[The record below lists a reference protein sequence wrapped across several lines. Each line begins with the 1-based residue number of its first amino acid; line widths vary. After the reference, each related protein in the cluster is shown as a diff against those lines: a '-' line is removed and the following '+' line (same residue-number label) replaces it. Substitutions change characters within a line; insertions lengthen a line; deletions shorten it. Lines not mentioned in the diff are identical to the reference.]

1 MSEVTKVKVEAI
13 AQDIVNDAL
22 KSKEFLTAIEN
33 AVRPAVEKQLA
44 EVIERLEQSEGKVME
59 LEVSMEKRKKEIKG
73 LKKQIESQSDSIQKL
88 QAEMNSLEQ
97 YSRRNCLLVFGVK
110 EERSEDT
117 TEVVRGIVSR
127 HLGIE
132 LRKDDI
138 DRSHRVQ
145 PRRRQENNSADTTE
159 QNTNKRTPPPKPI
172 IVKFTTYRVR
182 NAVISNRR
190 KLKGTGI
197 GIDENLTKNN
207 AELLNAAKKT
217 QGVKAAWSSDG
228 RIIVLVPTSN
238 GGTMTRQVHSKED
251 LKRL

>member
-1 MSEVTKVKVEAI
+1 MSKVTKVKVEAI
-13 AQDIVNDAL
+13 AQDIVSDAL

-73 LKKQIESQSDSIQKL
+73 LKKQIENQSDSIQKL
-88 QAEMNSLEQ
+88 QAEMNSQEQ

-110 EERSEDT
+110 EEKSEDT

-145 PRRRQENNSADTTE
+145 PRRRQENNSASTTE
-159 QNTNKRTPPPKPI
+159 QTQNKRTPPPKPI

-182 NAVISNRR
+182 YEVISNRR

-228 RIIVLVPTSN
+228 RILVLVPTSN
-238 GGTMTRQVHSKED
+238 GGTMTRQVRSKED

>member
-1 MSEVTKVKVEAI
+1 M
-13 AQDIVNDAL
+13 
-22 KSKEFLTAIEN
+22 
-33 AVRPAVEKQLA
+33 
-44 EVIERLEQSEGKVME
+44 
-59 LEVSMEKRKKEIKG
+59 
-73 LKKQIESQSDSIQKL
+73 
-88 QAEMNSLEQ
+88 
-97 YSRRNCLLVFGVK
+97 K
-110 EERSEDT
+110 EEKSEDT

-145 PRRRQENNSADTTE
+145 PRRRQENNSAYTTE
-159 QNTNKRTPPPKPI
+159 QTQNKRTPPPKPI

-182 NAVISNRR
+182 HEVISNRR

-217 QGVKAAWSSDG
+217 QGVKAVWSSDG
-228 RIIVLVPTSN
+228 RILVLVPTSN
-238 GGTMTRQVHSKED
+238 GGTMTRQVWSKED

>member
-1 MSEVTKVKVEAI
+1 MSKVTKVKVEAI
-13 AQDIVNDAL
+13 AQNIVSDAL

-73 LKKQIESQSDSIQKL
+73 LKKQIENQSDSIQKL
-88 QAEMNSLEQ
+88 QAEMNSQEQ

-110 EERSEDT
+110 EEKSEDT

-145 PRRRQENNSADTTE
+145 PRRRQENNSAYTTE
-159 QNTNKRTPPPKPI
+159 QTQNKRTPPPKPI

-182 NAVISNRR
+182 HEVISNRR

-228 RIIVLVPTSN
+228 RILVLVPTSN
-238 GGTMTRQVHSKED
+238 GGTMTRQVWSKED